1 MAVTGRRSLTS
12 GCTRRWRGGKGGR
25 LCASARRGRAA
36 AVRRTRGALEGAAR
50 TPICAPRLKRGV
62 RPHMSKLIA
71 SHTPVFFPTPE
82 AFRRWLAR
90 HGSSASELLVGFYK
104 VASGRPSLTWSESVD
119 EALCF
124 GWIDGV
130 RKRIDDVSYQIRF
143 TPRRPD
149 SNWSAINIAKVE
161 VLISQGRMQP
171 PGLLAYSH
179 RADHRSSV
187 YSYEQEAPPA
197 FTAQELAVFTGSPA
211 AWQFFNGTPPS
222 YRRAVV
228 HWVASSKHPA
238 TRARRLA
245 RLVESCAAGKRV
257 QS

>member
-1 MAVTGRRSLTS
+1 
-12 GCTRRWRGGKGGR
+12 
-25 LCASARRGRAA
+25 
-36 AVRRTRGALEGAAR
+36 
-50 TPICAPRLKRGV
+50 
-62 RPHMSKLIA
+62 MSKPIA
-71 SHTPVFFPTPE
+71 PHTPVFFPTPG

-143 TPRRPD
+143 TPRRPG
-149 SNWSAINIAKVE
+149 SSWSAINIAKAG

-171 PGLLAYSH
+171 PGMLAYSH
-179 RADHRSSV
+179 RADHRSRAS
-187 YSYEQEAPPA
+187 SYEQEASPA
-197 FTAQELAVFTGSPA
+197 LTAQELSLFTRSPA
-211 AWQFFNGTPPS
+211 AWQFFNGTAPG

-228 HWVASSKHPA
+228 RWIASAKHPA
-238 TRARRLA
+238 TRARRLS
-245 RLVESCAAGKRV
+245 RLVESCAAGKRL

>member
-1 MAVTGRRSLTS
+1 
-12 GCTRRWRGGKGGR
+12 
-25 LCASARRGRAA
+25 
-36 AVRRTRGALEGAAR
+36 
-50 TPICAPRLKRGV
+50 
-62 RPHMSKLIA
+62 MSKPIA
-71 SHTPVFFPTPE
+71 PHTPVFFPSPA

-90 HGSSASELLVGFYK
+90 HGSTASELLVGFYK
-104 VASGRPSLTWSESVD
+104 VATGRPSLTWSESVD

-130 RKRIDDVSYQIRF
+130 RKRIDDESYQIRF

-171 PGLLAYSH
+171 PGMLAYSH
-179 RADHRSSV
+179 RADHRSRV

-197 FTAQELAVFTGSPA
+197 FTAQDLAVFKSSPA

-228 HWVASSKHPA
+228 RWVASSKHPA
-238 TRARRLA
+238 TRARRLS
-245 RLVESCAAGKRV
+245 RLVESCAAGKRL

>member
-1 MAVTGRRSLTS
+1 MMPATS
-12 GCTRRWRGGKGGR
+12 GRVTF
-25 LCASARRGRAA
+25 
-36 AVRRTRGALEGAAR
+36 GAFEVDLESGTLR
-50 TPICAPRLKRGV
+50 KPTVKSN
-62 RPHMSKLIA
+62 MSKPIA
-71 SHTPVFFPTPE
+71 PLTPVFFPTPE

-90 HGSSASELLVGFYK
+90 HGSTASELLVGFYK

-143 TPRRPD
+143 TPRRPG
-149 SNWSAINIAKVE
+149 SNWSAINIAKAE

-171 PGLLAYSH
+171 PGLLAFSP
-179 RADHRSSV
+179 RAAQSPSANPR
-187 YSYEQEAPPA
+187 EGEASPD
-197 FTAQELAVFTGSPA
+197 FTAQELTLFKRSPA

-228 HWVASSKHPA
+228 RWITSARQPD
-238 TRARRLA
+238 TRARRLS
-245 RLVESCAAGKRV
+245 RLVDSCAAGKRL
-257 QS
+257 QG

>member
-1 MAVTGRRSLTS
+1 
-12 GCTRRWRGGKGGR
+12 
-25 LCASARRGRAA
+25 
-36 AVRRTRGALEGAAR
+36 
-50 TPICAPRLKRGV
+50 
-62 RPHMSKLIA
+62 MSKPIA
-71 SHTPVFFPTPE
+71 PQTPVFFPTAG

-90 HGSSASELLVGFYK
+90 HGSTASELLVGFYK

-143 TPRRPD
+143 TPRRPG
-149 SNWSAINIAKVE
+149 SSWSDINLAKVE

-171 PGLLAYSH
+171 PGMLAYSH
-179 RADHRSSV
+179 RSDHRSGAHSN
-187 YSYEQEAPPA
+187 EEETPPA
-197 FTAQELAVFTGSPA
+197 LTAQELAAFKGSPA

-222 YRRAVV
+222 YRRAVIR
-228 HWVASSKHPA
+228 WVASARQPA
-238 TRARRLA
+238 TRARRLS
-245 RLVESCAAGKRV
+245 RLVESCAAGERL

>member
-1 MAVTGRRSLTS
+1 
-12 GCTRRWRGGKGGR
+12 
-25 LCASARRGRAA
+25 
-36 AVRRTRGALEGAAR
+36 
-50 TPICAPRLKRGV
+50 
-62 RPHMSKLIA
+62 MSKPVAPL
-71 SHTPVFFPTPE
+71 TPVFFPTPA
-82 AFRRWLAR
+82 AFRRRLAR
-90 HGSSASELLVGFYK
+90 HGSTASVLLVGYYK

-143 TPRRPD
+143 TPRRTD
-149 SNWSAINIAKVE
+149 SIWSSINLAKVE

-171 PGLLAYSH
+171 SGLLAYSH

-187 YSYEQEAPPA
+187 YSYEQEASPA
-197 FTAQELAVFTGSPA
+197 FTAQELAVLKGSPA

-228 HWVASSKHPA
+228 RWIVSSKLPA
-238 TRARRLA
+238 TRARRLS
-245 RLVESCAAGKRV
+245 RLVESCAAGKRL

>member
-1 MAVTGRRSLTS
+1 MSQPV
-12 GCTRRWRGGKGGR
+12 
-25 LCASARRGRAA
+25 
-36 AVRRTRGALEGAAR
+36 
-50 TPICAPRLKRGV
+50 AP
-62 RPHMSKLIA
+62 
-71 SHTPVFFPTPE
+71 HTPVFFPSPE

-143 TPRRPD
+143 TPRRQG
-149 SNWSAINIAKVE
+149 SNWSAINIAKVK

-171 PGLLAYSH
+171 PGMLAYAH
-179 RADHRSSV
+179 RADHRSSAA
-187 YSYEQEAPPA
+187 SDEHEASPA
-197 FTAQELAVFTGSPA
+197 FTAQELAFFKRSPA
-211 AWQFFNGTPPS
+211 AWQFFNSTPPS

-228 HWVASSKHPA
+228 RWITSAKHPA
-238 TRARRLA
+238 TRARRLS
-245 RLVESCAAGKRV
+245 RTVESCAADKRL
-257 QS
+257 QG

>member
-1 MAVTGRRSLTS
+1 
-12 GCTRRWRGGKGGR
+12 
-25 LCASARRGRAA
+25 
-36 AVRRTRGALEGAAR
+36 
-50 TPICAPRLKRGV
+50 
-62 RPHMSKLIA
+62 MSKPIA
-71 SHTPVFFPTPE
+71 PHTPVFFPTPG

-143 TPRRPD
+143 TPRRPE
-149 SNWSAINIAKVE
+149 SSWSAINVAKAK

-171 PGLLAYSH
+171 PGMLAYSH
-179 RADHRSSV
+179 REDHRTSA
-187 YSYEQEAPPA
+187 YSNEQEASPA
-197 FTAQELAVFTGSPA
+197 FTAPELAVFKGSPA
-211 AWQFFNGTPPS
+211 AWQFFNHTPPS
-222 YRRAVV
+222 YRRAVIR
-228 HWVASSKHPA
+228 WIANSKHPA
-238 TRARRLA
+238 TRARRLL
-245 RLVESCAAGKRV
+245 RLVESCAAGNRL

>member
-1 MAVTGRRSLTS
+1 
-12 GCTRRWRGGKGGR
+12 
-25 LCASARRGRAA
+25 
-36 AVRRTRGALEGAAR
+36 
-50 TPICAPRLKRGV
+50 
-62 RPHMSKLIA
+62 MSKPIA
-71 SHTPVFFPTPE
+71 PHTPVFFPSPA

-90 HGSSASELLVGFYK
+90 HGSTASELLVGFYK
-104 VASGRPSLTWSESVD
+104 VATGRPSLTWSESVD

-130 RKRIDDVSYQIRF
+130 RKRIDDESYQIRF

-171 PGLLAYSH
+171 PGMLAYSH
-179 RADHRSSV
+179 RTESRPGSPSP
-187 YSYEQEAPPA
+187 EQEATPA
-197 FTAQELAVFTGSPA
+197 LAAQERTLFTRSPS
-211 AWQFFNGTPPS
+211 AWQFFSSTPPS

-228 HWVASSKHPA
+228 RWIASSKQPA

-245 RLVESCAAGKRV
+245 RLIESCAAGKRL
-257 QS
+257 Q

>member
-1 MAVTGRRSLTS
+1 
-12 GCTRRWRGGKGGR
+12 
-25 LCASARRGRAA
+25 
-36 AVRRTRGALEGAAR
+36 
-50 TPICAPRLKRGV
+50 
-62 RPHMSKLIA
+62 MSKPIA
-71 SHTPVFFPTPE
+71 PHTPVFFPAPG

-104 VASGRPSLTWSESVD
+104 VASGRPSLTWPESVD

-143 TPRRPD
+143 TPRRPG
-149 SNWSAINIAKVE
+149 SSWSAVNIAKAE

-179 RADHRSSV
+179 RADHGASVSSR
-187 YSYEQEAPPA
+187 EGEASPA
-197 FTAQELAVFTGSPA
+197 FTAQEMALFTRSPA

-228 HWVASSKHPA
+228 RWIASARQPA
-238 TRARRLA
+238 TRARRLS
-245 RLVESCAAGKRV
+245 RLVESCAAGKRL